1 MKKIFIVLTLVSVL
15 SWTLLPSVAWAQNL
29 EESIRG
35 NLQPVQKIYDPQQDI
50 QPGTLQEIIAKI
62 IRQVLAFLATIF
74 IILMLYA
81 GFTWMTAAGDEG
93 KIDKAKSIISAAI
106 IGLAIVLVAYAITV
120 FVANS
125 LLTATGAND

>member
-1 MKKIFIVLTLVSVL
+1 MKKIFIVLILLSLL
-15 SWTLLPSVAWAQNL
+15 SWALLPSMTWAQNL
-29 EESIRG
+29 EDSIRG
-35 NLQPVQKIYDPQQDI
+35 NLQPVQKVYDPQQDV
-50 QPGTLQEIIAKI
+50 QPGTIQEIVAKI
-62 IRQVLAFLATIF
+62 IRQLLAFLGTVF

-81 GFTWMTAAGDEG
+81 GFTWMTAAGDES

-120 FVANS
+120 FVTNS

>member
-1 MKKIFIVLTLVSVL
+1 MKKIFIVLIVVSVL